1 MKTLFY
7 QAARNYCFVIC
18 RAILPLILALSWN
31 NNAYAVSEDMQVN
44 QLINNAINSHPR
56 IQAAM
61 ASQQATTEGITAAKL
76 NLLPEPSISS
86 GYDRDNDFVS
96 QVNIRQPLWTAGRL
110 SATVNQAIYDDKA
123 AVENIY
129 EQQNTVA
136 KTTIDAW
143 QTYIQAIAQQRVHIE
158 NLNVLSDFEAMM
170 QRRVGQGVSARI
182 ELDLVTN
189 RILQEQTAYQG
200 ALEQQRIA
208 AARLSQLTGQVIPS
222 SGDTAMPSI
231 KTLST
236 FAKQQAVSL
245 EQQVFGQNGLNNPS
259 VVKAQFQIESA
270 KQQVIAQRA
279 ARYPTLYAQYEQAY
293 YHDDKDDERDN
304 DGQFSLGLSYT
315 PGAGLSN
322 FALSRASEAQ
332 VSSLIQSQE
341 AARRDVIEDIQ
352 VRYQQFVSAKD
363 REVSLVAAV
372 AGAQMVVSS
381 YRRQFI
387 AGRKSW
393 LEVLNAVR
401 EHNDYQVQLVQTR
414 AELLGAFYRLQVDL
428 GLMPW
433 QQHTR
438 NRAATE
444 TFNVVDSVK
453 SWLHEQTDTLK
464 RVSSSIGK
472 QAEPRTEQGQAET
485 LAQASALSIERND
498 TLRTYAY
505 IEAPN
510 NKTVQDDGLSNNFDN
525 ADIADS
531 EVLDTTAVFNNNAVL
546 DSNDDVEVI
555 DTTAIDE

>member
-1 MKTLFY
+1 MKLPLY
-7 QAARNYCFVIC
+7 QSALSHFSGIC
-18 RAILPLILALSWN
+18 RNILPFVLVLSWN
-31 NNAYAVSEDMQVN
+31 NSAHAVSEDMQVN
-44 QLINNAINSHPR
+44 QLINNAISSHPR

-61 ASQQATTEGITAAKL
+61 ASQKATTEGITAAKL

-123 AVENIY
+123 AIEHIY

-208 AARLSQLTGQVIPS
+208 AARLSQLTGQSIPS

-293 YHDDKDDERDN
+293 YHNDDDDERDN

-438 NRAATE
+438 NRAPTE
-444 TFNVVDSVK
+444 TFNVVDSVT

-485 LAQASALSIERND
+485 LAQASALSIEPND

-510 NKTVQDDGLSNNFDN
+510 SKTVQDDGLSNEFDN
-525 ADIADS
+525 ANIVDS
-531 EVLDTTAVFNNNAVL
+531 EVFDTTAVLNNDAILHN
-546 DSNDDVEVI
+546 NDDVEVI
-555 DTTAIDE
+555 DATAIDE

>member
-1 MKTLFY
+1 MKIPLY
-7 QAARNYCFVIC
+7 RLLRHYYPAIC
-18 RAILPLILALSWN
+18 RAILPFILGIAYIA
-31 NNAYAVSEDMQVN
+31 NAQAESADLQVN
-44 QLINNAINSHPR
+44 QLINHAISSHPR
-56 IQAAM
+56 IQAAI

-76 NLLPEPSISS
+76 NLFPEPSISS
-86 GYDRDNDFVS
+86 GYDRDDDFVS
-96 QVNIRQPLWTAGRL
+96 QVNIRQPLWTGGRL
-110 SATVNQAIYDDKA
+110 SANVNQAIYDDKA

-143 QTYIQAIAQQRVHIE
+143 QTYIQAIAQQRIHLD
-158 NLNVLSDFEAMM
+158 NLSVLADFEAMM

-208 AARLSQLTGQVIPS
+208 AARLSQLTGQAMPTTGS
-222 SGDTAMPSI
+222 SAMPSI
-231 KTLST
+231 QVLST
-236 FAKQQAVSL
+236 YAKQQAASL
-245 EQQVFGQNGLNNPS
+245 EQQVFGQNGIDNPS
-259 VVKAQFQIESA
+259 VVKAQFEIESA

-279 ARYPTLYAQYEQAY
+279 ARYPTLYAQYEHAY
-293 YHDDKDDERDN
+293 YHDDKDNDRDN
-304 DGQFSLGLSYT
+304 DGKFSLGLNYA

-341 AARRDVIEDIQ
+341 AARREVIEDIQ

-433 QQHTR
+433 QRYARSRTPA
-438 NRAATE
+438 N
-444 TFNVVDSVK
+444 TFDPASSMT
-453 SWLHEQTDTLK
+453 SWLKTKAARLT
-464 RVSSSIGK
+464 RP
-472 QAEPRTEQGQAET
+472 ATTAAANET
-485 LAQASALSIERND
+485 PSNADALSFGYGRNHGNDNGSGYQDRYFSLITYPDD
-498 TLRTYAY
+498 TV
-505 IEAPN
+505 PH
-510 NKTVQDDGLSNNFDN
+510 
-525 ADIADS
+525 
-531 EVLDTTAVFNNNAVL
+531 
-546 DSNDDVEVI
+546 
-555 DTTAIDE
+555 